1 MSQNLNPSLN
11 PIVAKEINR
20 LNRQVAALEQRNR
33 HLGTAPIR
41 SVRDDGDNF
50 DGYDFDMNKE
60 TKRVDARLRPFQE
73 NKPLNSG
80 LDRNSIFH
88 EGSNNARKRAQFS
101 HANEFKYR
109 LMDRAVFQQAIA
121 ERNETSRM
129 DANTHNINHNIQPN
143 EVLVGTKEYVNGQGD
158 VAGTACLAVHHDGL
172 IEDWSHGDA
181 LDDDEIAL
189 EMAMLVIEKYKKGD
203 NVDIGGTDRAQIQRV
218 TAAIHHLK
226 NELLDYQLIYD
237 EDNILDPEPNCYV
250 LSSEGLVFYDHLGE
264 ATNIF
269 INDNEVEPLRKIFNQ
284 DIRKADF
291 NDLKSITAIINFSVP
306 YQDVCDIRTNPALTR
321 SQLPHLNTQNIHDYK
336 EKLLNLK
343 ASAEAASREN
353 AHFNPKSQ

>member
-1 MSQNLNPSLN
+1 MNDEYGADSVNNIPESN
-11 PIVAKEINR
+11 TR
-20 LNRQVAALEQRNR
+20 DRT
-33 HLGTAPIR
+33 HTTA
-41 SVRDDGDNF
+41 
-50 DGYDFDMNKE
+50 
-60 TKRVDARLRPFQE
+60 
-73 NKPLNSG
+73 NSG
-80 LDRNSIFH
+80 LDRNSLFH

-237 EDNILDPEPNCYV
+237 EDNILEDPGPNCYV
-250 LSSEGLVFYDHLGE
+250 LSAEELLFYDNQGKVTRIL
-264 ATNIF
+264 
-269 INDNEVEPLRKIFNQ
+269 INDNEVEPLLEIFNQ
-284 DIRKADF
+284 GTRKADF
-291 NDLKSITAIINFSVP
+291 NDLKRITAIMNFSVP

-343 ASAEAASREN
+343 ASAEAESREI